1 MGNRNK
7 LTPLYAAKLDLL
19 AQQTLLGIAATLVMS
34 APLVLLLWQVTSLA
48 LLIYWFTAVAILCG
62 LRFINIFYYRNF
74 PEEAINSYR
83 WRIFFYSGISASGLL
98 WGLSVVLLPPVE
110 NLIYLCA
117 NTFWVC
123 AILTVT
129 IGSYSFLKRTYLLF
143 SVSAT
148 LPIIIYFL
156 SNGDVYLYIC
166 VAVVISF
173 LFTSLSAIKLY
184 KVIDENI
191 SSTLNEKNK
200 KLEILKQKN
209 ILHVIAET
217 AEILLKDSWELAIPE
232 LLKKLGHAVDVSRIQ
247 IFENIYDKNL
257 KHTTT
262 ISRYQWASE
271 SAPEY
276 EYSMISTSY
285 HQLKLKRWEQILSNG
300 DYIFGNS
307 DSFSKDEQRI
317 LKSINVK
324 SLFSIPIFV
333 GTDWWGF
340 ISFDECRSN
349 RDWKTE
355 EINVIKTSATIIGA
369 AIKRTWDEN
378 KLSYHANHDSLT
390 GLNNRRAFGIHLD
403 KLIQTCEKTREA
415 HVLCYIDL
423 DRFKVINDT
432 CGHNAGDHLL
442 RQLGNVMMQSVRN
455 FDMVSRLGGDEF
467 AILLENISIDDAKR
481 VIDKLQLSIEKH
493 SFHWNEGV
501 FRVGASFG
509 LVAIDSSNQN
519 ADKILQTADNA
530 CRAVKQSNSSQIRI
544 YNVDDVEMPFER
556 SASQSYVRI
565 NHALE
570 NDDFT
575 ILFQPIS
582 KINEL
587 QEKWTHYE
595 VLIRMLNDNNS
606 LITPNRFLPAA
617 ERYNL
622 VNKIDR
628 WVFKTCIKILEENTQ
643 LLNNVNTLSVN
654 ISGAS
659 LCEPSY
665 LKYVNSIFEQY
676 EVAPEKI
683 CFEITETVA
692 VSNLSEANNFISRLR
707 DLGCKFALDDFGT
720 GFSSFENLKYLTVD
734 YVKIDGIFI
743 RDLQTNK
750 IDYEMVHSLHKIAKL
765 MNIKTIA
772 EYVES
777 DETLSTLKEIGVDYV
792 QGYAI
797 SKPLTLDQVLK
808 ANFEEKKKI
817 LRFAS

>member
-1 MGNRNK
+1 M
-7 LTPLYAAKLDLL
+7 
-19 AQQTLLGIAATLVMS
+19 
-34 APLVLLLWQVTSLA
+34 
-48 LLIYWFTAVAILCG
+48 
-62 LRFINIFYYRNF
+62 
-74 PEEAINSYR
+74 
-83 WRIFFYSGISASGLL
+83 
-98 WGLSVVLLPPVE
+98 
-110 NLIYLCA
+110 
-117 NTFWVC
+117 
-123 AILTVT
+123 
-129 IGSYSFLKRTYLLF
+129 
-143 SVSAT
+143 
-148 LPIIIYFL
+148 
-156 SNGDVYLYIC
+156 
-166 VAVVISF
+166 
-173 LFTSLSAIKLY
+173 
-184 KVIDENI
+184 
-191 SSTLNEKNK
+191 
-200 KLEILKQKN
+200 
-209 ILHVIAET
+209 
-217 AEILLKDSWELAIPE
+217 
-232 LLKKLGHAVDVSRIQ
+232 
-247 IFENIYDKNL
+247 
-257 KHTTT
+257 
-262 ISRYQWASE
+262 
-271 SAPEY
+271 
-276 EYSMISTSY
+276 
-285 HQLKLKRWEQILSNG
+285 
-300 DYIFGNS
+300 
-307 DSFSKDEQRI
+307 
-317 LKSINVK
+317 
-324 SLFSIPIFV
+324 

-378 KLSYHANHDSLT
+378 KLSYLANHDSLT
-390 GLNNRRAFGIHLD
+390 GLNNRRAFEIHLD
-403 KLIQTCEKTREA
+403 KLIQTCEETSEA

-442 RQLGNVMMQSVRN
+442 RQLGNVMKQSVRN

-481 VIDKLQLSIEKH
+481 VVDKLQLSIEKH

-544 YNVDDVEMPFER
+544 YNVDDIEMPFER

-622 VNKIDR
+622 INKIDQ
-628 WVFKTCIKILEENTQ
+628 WVFKTCIKKLEENIQ

-665 LKYVNSIFEQY
+665 LKYVNSIFDQY

-765 MNIKTIA
+765 MNIETIA

-797 SKPLTLDQVLK
+797 SKPLTLDQVLN
-808 ANFEEKKKI
+808 ANFEEKKEI

>member
-1 MGNRNK
+1 
-7 LTPLYAAKLDLL
+7 
-19 AQQTLLGIAATLVMS
+19 
-34 APLVLLLWQVTSLA
+34 
-48 LLIYWFTAVAILCG
+48 
-62 LRFINIFYYRNF
+62 
-74 PEEAINSYR
+74 
-83 WRIFFYSGISASGLL
+83 
-98 WGLSVVLLPPVE
+98 
-110 NLIYLCA
+110 
-117 NTFWVC
+117 
-123 AILTVT
+123 
-129 IGSYSFLKRTYLLF
+129 
-143 SVSAT
+143 
-148 LPIIIYFL
+148 
-156 SNGDVYLYIC
+156 
-166 VAVVISF
+166 
-173 LFTSLSAIKLY
+173 
-184 KVIDENI
+184 
-191 SSTLNEKNK
+191 
-200 KLEILKQKN
+200 
-209 ILHVIAET
+209 
-217 AEILLKDSWELAIPE
+217 
-232 LLKKLGHAVDVSRIQ
+232 
-247 IFENIYDKNL
+247 
-257 KHTTT
+257 
-262 ISRYQWASE
+262 
-271 SAPEY
+271 
-276 EYSMISTSY
+276 
-285 HQLKLKRWEQILSNG
+285 
-300 DYIFGNS
+300 
-307 DSFSKDEQRI
+307 
-317 LKSINVK
+317 
-324 SLFSIPIFV
+324 
-333 GTDWWGF
+333 
-340 ISFDECRSN
+340 
-349 RDWKTE
+349 
-355 EINVIKTSATIIGA
+355 
-369 AIKRTWDEN
+369 
-378 KLSYHANHDSLT
+378 
-390 GLNNRRAFGIHLD
+390 
-403 KLIQTCEKTREA
+403 
-415 HVLCYIDL
+415 
-423 DRFKVINDT
+423 VINDT

-442 RQLGNVMMQSVRN
+442 RQLGNVMKQSVRN

-467 AILLENISIDDAKR
+467 AILLENISIDNAKR

-493 SFHWNEGV
+493 SFHWNERV

-544 YNVDDVEMPFER
+544 YNVDDIEMPFER

-622 VNKIDR
+622 INKIDR
-628 WVFKTCIKILEENTQ
+628 WVFKTCIKKLEENTQ

-665 LKYVNSIFEQY
+665 LKYVNSIFDQY

-765 MNIKTIA
+765 MNIETIA